1 MDSGMVR
8 GIAFNCHQLQ
18 PRAQECSDKMSGAIA
33 GVSDYWVD
41 LGGEEFKQHCMD
53 WIVKMNKFKEALA
66 KIETGMLH
74 YATQLQGEEEKAEA
88 ARKEAEKQA
97 AERAAAAASKMTGK
111 TK

>member
-18 PRAQECSDKMSGAIA
+18 PRAQECSDKMTGAIA

-41 LGGEEFKQHCMD
+41 LGGEEFKQHCTD
-53 WIVKMNKFKEALA
+53 WIGKMNKFKAAIAL
-66 KIETGMLH
+66 IESEMMK
-74 YATQLQGEEEKAEA
+74 YADKLQGAE
-88 ARKEAEKQA
+88 QA
-97 AERAAAAASKMTGK
+97 AAAAAAAASKTKGK